1 MNKLWRMLLG
11 IDQSPGVVSG
21 GDSRLEF
28 AALPRGPGAVT
39 VILVVVV
46 LLALLWRLYRW
57 ERRDLSRAK
66 RAMLVGLRALTLL
79 ALAVMVIEPV
89 LVSTRRETLRSHLPV
104 ILDDSES
111 LRFSDPY
118 TDNSRAVQVA
128 AGLRFQSEGGKSPV
142 DRLRET

>member
-1 MNKLWRMLLG
+1 MT
-11 IDQSPGVVSG
+11 G

-28 AALPRGPGAVT
+28 SALPRGTGAVT
-39 VILVVVV
+39 VVLAALV

-66 RAMLVGLRALTLL
+66 RVVLVGLRALTLL
-79 ALAVMVIEPV
+79 AVAVMLIEPV
-89 LVSTRRETLRSHLPV
+89 LVSIRRETLRSHLAV

-128 AGLRFQSEGGKSPV
+128 AQAINVS
-142 DRLRET
+142 